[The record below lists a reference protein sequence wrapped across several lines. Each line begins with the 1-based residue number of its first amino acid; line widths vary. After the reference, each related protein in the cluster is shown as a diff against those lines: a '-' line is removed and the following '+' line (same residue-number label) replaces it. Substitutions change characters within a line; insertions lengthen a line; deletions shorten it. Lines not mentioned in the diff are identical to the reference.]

1 MHPMD
6 PTLREN
12 RGGPE
17 LGACLRRTRASRRS
31 GSSACPCVRGEV
43 ALVAVD
49 SAAALTPLAEL
60 ERAIGD
66 QTIGLQVRMTGR
78 AMRQV
83 D

>member
-1 MHPMD
+1 
-6 PTLREN
+6 
-12 RGGPE
+12 
-17 LGACLRRTRASRRS
+17 
-31 GSSACPCVRGEV
+31 V